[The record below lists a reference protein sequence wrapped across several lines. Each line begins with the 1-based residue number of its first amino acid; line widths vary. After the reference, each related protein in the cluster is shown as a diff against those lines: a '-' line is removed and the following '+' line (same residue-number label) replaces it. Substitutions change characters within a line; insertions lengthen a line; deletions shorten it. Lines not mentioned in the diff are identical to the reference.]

1 MTRATVLAAA
11 GLLWLAVS
19 PAAAQTVS
27 GEAEIV
33 SDYRYRGVSLSN
45 GKPAL
50 QASAELDSG
59 TGFYLGGFGSWVPHG
74 GGSTAVELD
83 ASAGYRT
90 TVAGITLDG
99 GVSWYHYPGAAD
111 CDYAEAIATL
121 SWERG
126 NTGARGGV
134 AWAPRQANLIDA
146 AGTKSANLYGFVGV
160 EQAIA
165 GTPISLTFDLGY
177 EAGAFDGAA
186 RGGKLDWR
194 GGIAVSQ
201 SGFTVSA
208 SYVGAVRPHA
218 RTGERRRENGMVLAL
233 GRSF

>member
-1 MTRATVLAAA
+1 MRFARLLANQAALSVEQARTASGLSPIDPLRYYFDTILAAA
-11 GLLWLAVS
+11 L
-19 PAAAQTVS
+19 TMN
-27 GEAEIV
+27 
-33 SDYRYRGVSLSN
+33 R
-45 GKPAL
+45 
-50 QASAELDSG
+50 
-59 TGFYLGGFGSWVPHG
+59 
-74 GGSTAVELD
+74 
-83 ASAGYRT
+83 
-90 TVAGITLDG
+90 
-99 GVSWYHYPGAAD
+99 
-111 CDYAEAIATL
+111 DYAEAIATL